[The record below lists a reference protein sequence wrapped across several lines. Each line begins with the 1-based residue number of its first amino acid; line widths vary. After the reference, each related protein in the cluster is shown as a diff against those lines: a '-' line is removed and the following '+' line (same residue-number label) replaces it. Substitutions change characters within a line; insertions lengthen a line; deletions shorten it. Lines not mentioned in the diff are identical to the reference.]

1 MNDDLHIAKI
11 KSIFV
16 AYISN
21 AFDMYYEELLNE
33 TEDSDKSFERE
44 VLIYE
49 MATEQLTEFYDDSL
63 ELPEKDEL
71 IEWAEELY
79 GSFIDSEL
87 KSEEDFEKINKVV
100 DNISEN
106 FNKLFD
112 NALNDLLEE
121 DQGWLEN
128 IDSNDFKKILDET
141 KQEIKNLFKR
151 EWPLGE

>member
-1 MNDDLHIAKI
+1 MNDNLNINKI

-21 AFDMYYEELLNE
+21 AFDNHYEELLNE

-44 VLIYE
+44 ALIYE
-49 MATEQLTEFYDDSL
+49 IATEQLTEFYDDNL

-71 IEWAEELY
+71 INWAEELY
-79 GSFIDSEL
+79 GSYVDSEL
-87 KSEEDFEKINKVV
+87 KSDEDIEKLNKVV

-106 FNKLFD
+106 FNELFD
-112 NALNDLLEE
+112 SALKNLLEG

-128 IDSNDFKKILDET
+128 IDSNDFKKIIDET
-141 KQEIKNLFKR
+141 KHEIKNLFNR

>member
-1 MNDDLHIAKI
+1 MNDDLNINKI

-21 AFDMYYEELLNE
+21 AFDNHYEELLNE

-49 MATEQLTEFYDDSL
+49 IATEQLTEFYDDNL

-71 IEWAEELY
+71 INWAEELY
-79 GSFIDSEL
+79 GSYVDSEL
-87 KSEEDFEKINKVV
+87 KSEEDIEKLNKVV

-106 FNKLFD
+106 FNELFD
-112 NALNDLLEE
+112 SALKNLLEG

-128 IDSNDFKKILDET
+128 IDSNDFKKIIDET
-141 KQEIKNLFKR
+141 KHEIKNLFNR

>member
-33 TEDSDKSFERE
+33 TEDSDQSFERE

-49 MATEQLTEFYDDSL
+49 LATEQLTEFYDDSL

-87 KSEEDFEKINKVV
+87 KSEEDAVKIDKVV

-112 NALNDLLEE
+112 NALNDLLDE

-151 EWPLGE
+151 EWSLGE

>member
-1 MNDDLHIAKI
+1 MNDNLNINKI

-21 AFDMYYEELLNE
+21 AFDNHYEELLNE

-44 VLIYE
+44 FLIYE
-49 MATEQLTEFYDDSL
+49 IATEQLTEFYDDNL

-71 IEWAEELY
+71 INWAEELY
-79 GSFIDSEL
+79 GSYVDSEL
-87 KSEEDFEKINKVV
+87 KSEEDIEKLNKVV

-106 FNKLFD
+106 FNELFD
-112 NALNDLLEE
+112 SALKNLLEG

-128 IDSNDFKKILDET
+128 IDSNDFKKIIDET
-141 KQEIKNLFKR
+141 KHEIKNLFNR